1 MKKIL
6 GMNLRPNSIEYTLFK
21 QDFVSKQCEIQG
33 MVSQKNPTEYAG
45 LRNLRLIAL
54 L

>member
-1 MKKIL
+1 MFHVLKQEGAYFCHSDGKFDRKMDN
-6 GMNLRPNSIEYTLFK
+6 GGDKNS
-21 QDFVSKQCEIQG
+21 
-33 MVSQKNPTEYAG
+33 PTEYAG

>member
-6 GMNLRPNSIEYTLFK
+6 GLDLGTIKSHTKE
-21 QDFVSKQCEIQG
+21 FVIKKIPR
-33 MVSQKNPTEYAG
+33 KYAG
-45 LRNLRLIAL
+45 LRILRLIAL

>member
-6 GMNLRPNSIEYTLFK
+6 GLDLNIL
-21 QDFVSKQCEIQG
+21 
-33 MVSQKNPTEYAG
+33 KNPTEYAG